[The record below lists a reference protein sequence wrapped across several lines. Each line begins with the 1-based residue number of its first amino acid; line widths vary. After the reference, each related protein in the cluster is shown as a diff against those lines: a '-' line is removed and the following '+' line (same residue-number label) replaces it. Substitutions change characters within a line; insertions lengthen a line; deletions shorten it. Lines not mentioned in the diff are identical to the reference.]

1 MSLRESLKT
10 DETLALMKDLEDRL
24 RAQIDKLEHLRL
36 SIAEALSPSSEIGFD
51 FIQDAND
58 DLKLAIMDHGDWLMR
73 MNERMETL
81 QMNTAVFVQMNTKPR
96 IWNNKQSSKRYSRWP
111 KSMYTD
117 DTRSEVGWSPV
128 RTRRNSDAASE
139 MSCAW

>member
-1 MSLRESLKT
+1 MSQRENLKT
-10 DETLALMKDLEDRL
+10 DENLALMKDLEDRL
-24 RAQIDKLEHLRL
+24 RNQIDKLEHLRL
-36 SIAEALSPSSEIGFD
+36 SIAEAVSPSSEIGFD
-51 FIQDAND
+51 FIQESND
-58 DLKLAIMDHGDWLMR
+58 DLKLLIMDHGDWLAR

-96 IWNNKQSSKRYSRWP
+96 IWNNKQSTKRYSRWP
-111 KSMYTD
+111 KLTNTD
-117 DTRSEVGWSPV
+117 DTRSEIGWSPT